1 MNSAQ
6 PKVGLVVEGGAMRGV
21 ISMAFLTAL
30 QKYQL
35 HDAFSQIF
43 GSSAGAINAAY
54 LLAGQAERGLA
65 LYLHEANTR
74 QYFRKWRPW
83 NILDLDAILKKI
95 TEGEQSLDCDKV
107 RASQTKLI
115 VPLTDAHTGACVEVP
130 LEGSNE
136 RIFRILRATSS
147 IPPYCNTPVTIDG
160 KHFLDGGISE
170 PIPIQTA
177 INAGCTHILVLLTRP
192 RNFTP
197 RQLTWTERSLLRL
210 AALPR
215 RAQFREV
222 FLHVRPQHYLSSR
235 AIALRQSGNTNGVQI
250 WSLTPPAS
258 LAKVYRFGNDPSVL
272 RDVAQQCEEE
282 ASKVVAEHLSLLRG
296 RGHTHEAQN
305 SGGQVGKTE
314 RGVRKQVE
322 LFA

>member
-1 MNSAQ
+1 MNSAK
-6 PKVGLVVEGGAMRGV
+6 PNIGLVVEGGAMRGV

-35 HDAFSQIF
+35 HDAFSQVF

-65 LYLHEANTR
+65 LYLREANSR

-83 NILDLDAILKKI
+83 NILDLDAIFKKI

-107 RASQTKLI
+107 RAAKPRLI
-115 VPLTDAHTGACVEVP
+115 VPLTDAHTGACVQVP
-130 LEGSNE
+130 LEGSNR
-136 RIFRILRATSS
+136 RIFRILRATCSL
-147 IPPYCNTPVTIDG
+147 PPYCNSPVIIDG

-170 PIPIQTA
+170 PIPIQMA

-197 RQLTWTERSLLRL
+197 RQLTWTERQLLRL

-215 RAQFREV
+215 RRQFREV
-222 FLHVRPQHYLSSR
+222 FLHMRAEHYLSSR
-235 AIALRQSGNTNGVQI
+235 AIALRQPGNTNTVQI
-250 WSLTPPAS
+250 WALTPPAS
-258 LAKVYRFGNDPSVL
+258 LAKVFRFGNDPGIL
-272 RDVAQQCEEE
+272 QDIARQCQEE

-296 RGHTHEAQN
+296 CGNTYEAQN
-305 SGGQVGKTE
+305 SGG
-314 RGVRKQVE
+314 
-322 LFA
+322 